1 MKKLKKLLFIV
12 AIIGFI
18 LPSCKKG
25 ENDPFLSLRS
35 RKARITGEWN
45 LTSGTKYFTENDSS
59 NTVNYDGINAYSLV
73 DTFPY
78 TLKWTIEK
86 GGTFVISAHN
96 SGVVYTYKGLW
107 SFGHRIKEIDL
118 KNKESIIFRYT
129 YFNVIYNGGTGNY
142 TETYS
147 GYDCPVDEFRIDQ
160 LKNKELIVITEGSTQ
175 LPDFTQSSSGSI
187 TFTKE
192 KKK

>member
-1 MKKLKKLLFIV
+1 MKKCTLFLL
-12 AIIGFI
+12 IIISLGFVFQ
-18 LPSCKKG
+18 SCKKG
-25 ENDPFLSLRS
+25 DNDPFLSLRS
-35 RKARITGEWN
+35 RMARITGVWE
-45 LTSGTKYFTENDSS
+45 LTSGTKYFTEDDSS

-86 GGTFVISAHN
+86 EGTFVLNAHN
-96 SGVVYTYKGLW
+96 SGVVFTYKGLW
-107 SFGHRIKEIDL
+107 SFGHKIKEIDL

-129 YFNVIYNGGTGNY
+129 YYNVVYNGGTGNY